1 MAYTITGR
9 IKFIGAVKTIQ
20 TRPANTVFK
29 REVVITT
36 FRFDPND
43 GHLTETGNTPKI
55 EFSGESVCRNLNNF
69 AVGQSVLIQFD
80 LNGCEYID
88 QTTGKPAYFTSVRG
102 FRIELYGNTTIA
114 TPSPTPAPKPRPNT
128 GAEGAS
134 YPPVPANPYA
144 GAPQPAQQGQYGN
157 SQTNY
162 EAPPF

>member
-20 TRPANTVFK
+20 TRT
-29 REVVITT
+29 
-36 FRFDPND
+36 
-43 GHLTETGNTPKI
+43 
-55 EFSGESVCRNLNNF
+55 
-69 AVGQSVLIQFD
+69 
-80 LNGCEYID
+80 
-88 QTTGKPAYFTSVRG
+88 
-102 FRIELYGNTTIA
+102 GNTTIA